1 MAREEIAPAAITEL
15 CGTRG
20 GVDDVRE
27 HDRQQRP
34 REAAAAAGPGEELLD
49 LLEDRV
55 HVAHERKRVVAL
67 ELHVAGSGYVLGQ
80 IARVAQV
87 PDELS
92 APVHDQRRHADARQV
107 LAHVEVDG
115 CPAHRPRLAGAR
127 GEALKARE
135 PGSKG
140 GVICHRGREHGDRGV
155 LRLAPDGHATLGC
168 LDALLAAQCPVVVGR
183 PRGAR
188 YRGVHDQCADAVGML
203 GGEHHPHWP
212 AERVGQQRCAFAP
225 RRIEHRERVFGVLLE
240 RVLTEDP
247 VGEAAATAVEHDHA
261 AEGS

>member
-1 MAREEIAPAAITEL
+1 MDGHAADVLADQLALAGVHADADLDAELPRLGGDRERAPQRARGRAFEGREKAVAYGLDLATPEAQQLLADGVVVTREEIAPAAITDL

-67 ELHVAGSGYVLGQ
+67 ELDVAGPGYVLGQ
-80 IARVAQV
+80 VARVASV

-92 APVHDQRRHADARQV
+92 APVHDQRRHTDARQL

-115 CPAHRPRLAGAR
+115 CSAHRSRLARAR
-127 GEALKARE
+127 GEALQARE

-140 GVICHRGREHGDRGV
+140 RVIRHRGREQGERGV
-155 LRLAPDGHATLGC
+155 AGPAPDGRAGLGC
-168 LDALLAAQCPVVVGR
+168 RDARLP
-183 PRGAR
+183 
-188 YRGVHDQCADAVGML
+188 
-203 GGEHHPHWP
+203 
-212 AERVGQQRCAFAP
+212 AP
-225 RRIEHRERVFGVLLE
+225 R
-240 RVLTEDP
+240 P
-247 VGEAAATAVEHDHA
+247 
-261 AEGS
+261 